1 MKLSPIGKTFEH
13 IMAEKT
19 LGLILSIVIIQ
30 TVGSNP
36 G

>member
-1 MKLSPIGKTFEH
+1 MKLSPVGKTFEH
-13 IMAEKT
+13 MAEKT

-30 TVGSNP
+30 TVGSNQ